1 MIFHS
6 YVSLPEGAWPSLAF
20 HAQRSAWNSSSASVD
35 ITWKHDE
42 LQIDWDWL
50 SHRIMYMFL
59 HIISYIY
66 TRYPNKY
73 IYIMY
78 IYILYILMDMEF
90 DIYIHI
96 HAHHVYIYIHSN
108 YKYILYVVYICICIQ
123 SIYTR
128 CSSDWGLIHNLCR
141 PQPLTNTTWRGKPT
155 VNSHFIGYG

>member
-1 MIFHS
+1 MVFHS

-50 SHRIMYMFL
+50 SHRIMYMFV

-66 TRYPNKY
+66 TISKYKCIY

-78 IYILYILMDMEF
+78 IYTLYFNGYGIW
-90 DIYIHI
+90 YIHTYTCASCI
-96 HAHHVYIYIHSN
+96 YIYIHSN
-108 YKYILYVVYICICIQ
+108 YKYKYIYIYIYIYIIPRVYMYIHTVYI
-123 SIYTR
+123 YTLLKWLG
-128 CSSDWGLIHNLCR
+128 SY
-141 PQPLTNTTWRGKPT
+141 T
-155 VNSHFIGYG
+155 